1 MAIAVPNSIPSSGMV
16 YQTMAVHRRCNHYL
30 IQVAMAANER
40 LSIENTHR
48 ILRIVLDFREGLLLN
63 WKPRSP
69 LVIIGERIT

>member
-1 MAIAVPNSIPSSGMV
+1 MVIALPYSKLSSAKM
-16 YQTMAVHRRCNHYL
+16 YQTMAVHRRCDHYL

-48 ILRIVLDFREGLLLN
+48 ILRIVLDFPEGLLLN